1 MTPSFNAADRSTWK
15 DLLSLPEVAELVGR
29 KVGGIRKALEQRTF
43 VPAPVHRYPYRWAKA
58 DVIAYLDRR
67 AGDRPEPRVAPFRV
81 VRATHAT

>member
-1 MTPSFNAADRSTWK
+1 MTFDHGDRATWP
-15 DLLSLPEVAELVGR
+15 DLLVLPEVAAILRR

-43 VPAPVHRYPYRWAKA
+43 VPAPMHRYPYRWVKA